1 MNSAKDTLLKL
12 PKADVHNHFHLG
24 ASQKK
29 FFEKYSNSHFSFPK
43 TYNGLEGMIEF
54 IYSELN
60 QIMLTKHDVIN
71 FMEMSVASS
80 IDDNVTYL
88 EASVDVGLSRFFDGS
103 IEDLITEVKR
113 IKEKYK
119 TIIEFK
125 PDIGINKDLPVDKMF
140 LYSDACLSSGVFN
153 GIDIYGKE
161 GHKNLSNFKE
171 LYKTAKQNHLK
182 TKVHIG
188 EFSDAKSIENMIIT
202 LEPDEIQHG
211 INAVQSHRTMDM
223 ILERNIRL
231 NICPQSNLLLGAVT
245 HITEHPIRKLFE
257 KGISLT
263 INTDDLMLFNATIT
277 EQFHTLLQHD
287 IFTLD
292 EINSIRKNA
301 FS

>member
-153 GIDIYGKE
+153 G
-161 GHKNLSNFKE
+161 
-171 LYKTAKQNHLK
+171 
-182 TKVHIG
+182 
-188 EFSDAKSIENMIIT
+188 
-202 LEPDEIQHG
+202 
-211 INAVQSHRTMDM
+211 
-223 ILERNIRL
+223 
-231 NICPQSNLLLGAVT
+231 
-245 HITEHPIRKLFE
+245 
-257 KGISLT
+257 
-263 INTDDLMLFNATIT
+263 
-277 EQFHTLLQHD
+277 
-287 IFTLD
+287 
-292 EINSIRKNA
+292 
-301 FS
+301 